1 MAIRCMVV
9 TPERTELD
17 AEVKFLVLP
26 MYDGELGVA
35 PGRSAMIGRLGYG
48 VLRLQTEQGFQ
59 RLFVDGGFAQIEN
72 DTVSV
77 LTGKA
82 QPVESLDLAAAE
94 TSLEQALS
102 GIDVAFYLFSQR
114 QDHKGKHQP
123 DLKAA
128 RHFGEEAKD
137 YDVKRIIYLSALAD
151 KAFKSQYKNV
161 INPFFA
167 K

>member
-94 TSLEQALS
+94 TSLEQALALPGGS
-102 GIDVAFYLFSQR
+102 VELTQIRDTAVRRARGLVR
-114 QDHKGKHQP
+114 
-123 DLKAA
+123 AA
-128 RHFGEEAKD
+128 KSAK
-137 YDVKRIIYLSALAD
+137 
-151 KAFKSQYKNV
+151 
-161 INPFFA
+161 
-167 K
+167 